1 MTEMNQIRPGQRGDE
16 NEADPDDEAVAAGK
30 SRDR

>member
-1 MTEMNQIRPGQRGDE
+1 MTQMNQIHPGQRGDE
-16 NEADPDDEAVAAGK
+16 NEADPDREPVAAAE